1 MAASSWL
8 PFFLCINRIM
18 ILQRKLTVKKVK
30 SYRKRGWRK
39 KMLQVDLSDAKIWEE
54 ALPEELVR
62 NYTGGAGKISE
73 CECPAIDELLA
84 QGD

>member
-1 MAASSWL
+1 
-8 PFFLCINRIM
+8 
-18 ILQRKLTVKKVK
+18 
-30 SYRKRGWRK
+30 
-39 KMLQVDLSDAKIWEE
+39 MLQVDLSDAKIWEE